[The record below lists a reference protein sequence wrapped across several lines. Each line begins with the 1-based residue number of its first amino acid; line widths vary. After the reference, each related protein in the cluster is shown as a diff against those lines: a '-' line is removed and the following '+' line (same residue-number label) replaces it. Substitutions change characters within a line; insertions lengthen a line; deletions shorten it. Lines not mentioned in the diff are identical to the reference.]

1 MNENAEER
9 SRIMR
14 TVKGVDTEP
23 EMVVRRLAHRLGY
36 RYRLHCGDLPGKPDM
51 VFPGRRKIIFIH
63 GCFWHGHGCSRG
75 NRIPKANREYW
86 LRKIARNGERDVATM
101 AALAAMGWEV
111 IIVWECEVKDED
123 QVERRLR
130 RFLH

>member
-111 IIVWECEVKDED
+111 IILWECEVKDED
-123 QVERRLR
+123 QVMRRLR

>member
-23 EMVVRRLAHRLGY
+23 EMVVRRLAHSLGY

-123 QVERRLR
+123 QVVRRLR